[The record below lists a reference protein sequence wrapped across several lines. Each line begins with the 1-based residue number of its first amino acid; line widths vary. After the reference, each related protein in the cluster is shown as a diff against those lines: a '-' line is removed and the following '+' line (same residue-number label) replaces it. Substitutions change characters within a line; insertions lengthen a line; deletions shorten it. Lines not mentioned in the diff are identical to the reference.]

1 MLEHYYGYE
10 FLYNDYKDIKASIG
24 QLEKVIPKLRDNT
37 KALQD
42 FELPD
47 RPIFK
52 NILRDLKQTD
62 AIFKDIKPILKQ
74 YIGQNGNGSSRNSI
88 SSSINKV
95 CSLIENYQKNAHEY
109 LKDLIDSFFNLDT
122 EEDYSHLLE
131 ELHNSQEYFDD
142 ASLLRDTALKMCDS
156 QFREEYGISDGD
168 ARKIFVGS
176 IDQLSTLGESTTD
189 LWEQYNI
196 DG

>member
-10 FLYNDYKDIKASIG
+10 FLYNDYKDIKDSIR
-24 QLEKVIPKLRDNT
+24 QLEEVMPKLRDNT

-52 NILRDLKQTD
+52 NILHDLRKTD
-62 AIFKDIKPILKQ
+62 VIFREIQPTLKQ

-95 CSLIENYQKNAHEY
+95 CSLIENYQKKAHEY
-109 LKDLIDSFFNLDT
+109 LGDLIDSFFNLDT

-156 QFREEYGISDGD
+156 QFREEHGISESD
-168 ARKIFVGS
+168 AVKIFAGS
-176 IDQLSTLGESTTD
+176 TGQLSTLGEDTTD
-189 LWEQYNI
+189 IIQQYNL
-196 DG
+196 